1 MLVLRRAH
9 VFVVPP
15 TLYSLYEGREGF
27 RDAVGVADSPLLLS
41 CTILASLHIYT
52 TPSPLCALKPRA
64 GRVGI
69 HNEDVRGGV
78 KPHRRVLTF
87 TDVTADTCAMWIVV
101 RRTAPFTCGRRVA
114 HNPKL
119 GRTLLTHADRLRKV
133 TQNCYPTPD

>member
-1 MLVLRRAH
+1 MCPDAPESEAEPWVPLLVLH

-64 GRVGI
+64 GRVSA
-69 HNEDVRGGV
+69 
-78 KPHRRVLTF
+78 F
-87 TDVTADTCAMWIVV
+87 TMRTCAVV
-101 RRTAPFTCGRRVA
+101 
-114 HNPKL
+114 
-119 GRTLLTHADRLRKV
+119 
-133 TQNCYPTPD
+133 